1 MYISKQKM
9 IVLGVPSNCRK
20 EYILETILVKYNA
33 HEDELFFIRKTE
45 NR

>member
-9 IVLGVPSNCRK
+9 IVLGDPSNCRK
-20 EYILETILVKYNA
+20 EYILETILVKHNA